1 MVSLFD
7 ANNFR
12 AFQET
17 LKSCIPAVRYDKLLT
32 LSIAILEN
40 GPMLNN
46 RQRSASSGKDKT
58 DADEI
63 RQIMRPLAE
72 ACLRPYFWDVL
83 QDLIGES
90 PTNISD
96 KWATRLPPQYQTFLP
111 DDQLDRLVRVIIK
124 FNIN

>member
-7 ANNFR
+7 ANNLR

-32 LSIAILEN
+32 LRIAILEN

-63 RQIMRPLAE
+63 RQIMRSLAE
-72 ACLRPYFWDVL
+72 ACLRPYFWDAL
-83 QDLIGES
+83 QALICKS

-96 KWATRLPPQYQTFLP
+96 KWAIRLPLQYQTFLP
-111 DDQLDRLVRVIIK
+111 DDQIDRLVRAISK
-124 FNIN
+124 FNNN